1 MPGEKKPLYEH
12 DEVAILRFDRDG
24 NIVSSNGNARE
35 IFGYGEKEFLRLRI
49 QDIDPLIPEGSWS
62 KYIEEVPPGG
72 ALKFTRRLRA
82 KDGTDFPALVI
93 SHRPASGDGTAIV
106 GFIHDITADVR
117 TEEALRE
124 SERLLKRS
132 QEAAC
137 LGSYKLDLASGEW
150 TCSTVLDDLFGIGD
164 GHKKDVDGWAVLISP
179 DQRDE
184 MLSAHERTV
193 IAHDTRFDKEYRI
206 IRPSDGEERW
216 VHDVGEIEYDDR
228 GKPVRMI
235 GIIRDITERRRAVE
249 ALRESDR
256 FLRKSQ
262 EVGRI
267 GSFWL
272 AIPSMEWGISDVLA
286 DIVGIG
292 DRFPMDAGSW
302 KKIVLPDDW
311 GEFQSGWERRL
322 AGETFRFEREYRI
335 IRPSNGEVRWL
346 RSIGEPE
353 FDERGTMIRVVG
365 TTQDVTERK
374 RAEEKRE
381 ALEEQL
387 RQAHKMESVGRLAG
401 GVAHDFNNMLT
412 VILGYTEIL
421 KGRIAADDPL
431 QQFLAEIEK
440 AAGHSRDVTG
450 QLLAFSRKQIIAPR
464 AVNLNDLLVEIEKT
478 ILRLIGEDV
487 RLVVLPGEGLWD
499 VRFDP
504 SQLNQ
509 ILVNLAL
516 NARDAMPE
524 GGRLT
529 IVTRNGRFGE
539 KEEFPDGSVRAPGD
553 YVLLEVTDTGA
564 GMDKETL
571 SHVFEPFFTTKQVG
585 QGTGLGLP
593 TVYGIVRQNEAC
605 IGVRSEPGRG
615 TAFRIFIPRL
625 EADAF
630 PTAAP
635 GDVADGP
642 EAEKSGTILL
652 VEDEAGVRCVAAR
665 MLEEAGYTV
674 VAAGTPDEAVSLLSD
689 PDRPFD
695 LLLTDVTM
703 PGMNGRLLS
712 RKAESARPGI
722 GVLFMSGYS
731 KELFM
736 KSGLLEEGVHFLYKP
751 FSRDA
756 LVRAVRGAIPPAGRR
771 Q

>member
-12 DEVAILRFDRDG
+12 DEVVILRFDRAG
-24 NIVSSNGNARE
+24 NIVSSNENARE
-35 IFGYGEKEFLRLRI
+35 TFGYGEKEFLRLRI
-49 QDIDPLIPEGSWS
+49 QDIDPLIPEGSWP

-72 ALKFTRRLRA
+72 ALKFTRRLRR

-124 SERLLKRS
+124 SGRLLKRS
-132 QEAAC
+132 QEAAR
-137 LGSYKLDLASGEW
+137 LGSYKLDLASGMW
-150 TCSTVLDDLFGIGD
+150 TGSAVLEDIFGIDCTVPKSLDDWVTLTAPEQKEG
-164 GHKKDVDGWAVLISP
+164 L
-179 DQRDE
+179 
-184 MLSAHERTV
+184 LSEHERFV
-193 IAHDTRFDKEYRI
+193 RGEQSRFDREYRI
-206 IRPSDGEERW
+206 LRRSDGRERW
-216 VHDVGEIEYDDR
+216 VHDVSELEFDGR

-235 GIIRDITERRRAVE
+235 G
-249 ALRESDR
+249 
-256 FLRKSQ
+256 
-262 EVGRI
+262 
-267 GSFWL
+267 
-272 AIPSMEWGISDVLA
+272 
-286 DIVGIG
+286 
-292 DRFPMDAGSW
+292 
-302 KKIVLPDDW
+302 
-311 GEFQSGWERRL
+311 
-322 AGETFRFEREYRI
+322 
-335 IRPSNGEVRWL
+335 
-346 RSIGEPE
+346 
-353 FDERGTMIRVVG
+353 MIR
-365 TTQDVTERK
+365 DVTERK
-374 RAEEKRE
+374 RAEEALRASERLLKRSQEVARLGSYVVDMGSGTWSSSTVLDDIAGVGPDYPKDIDGWADLIAPDHREEMLRVSRLLAAGECGRFDREYRILRRSDGQERWIHDVGELERDEKGAPVRMIGMIRDVTERKRAEKERE

-421 KGRIAADDPL
+421 RGRIAAGDPL

-464 AVNLNDLLVEIEKT
+464 AVNLNDLLAEMEKT
-478 ILRLIGEDV
+478 ILRLIGEDI
-487 RLVVLPGEGLWD
+487 RLVVLPEEGLWD
-499 VRFDP
+499 VRFDS

-571 SHVFEPFFTTKQVG
+571 SHVFEPFFTTKQLG
-585 QGTGLGLP
+585 QGTGLGLS
-593 TVYGIVRQNEAC
+593 TIYGIVRQNEAC

-615 TAFRIFIPRL
+615 TAFRICIPRL
-625 EADAF
+625 EAHMF
-630 PTAAP
+630 PTAAA
-635 GDVADGP
+635 GDVAEGP
-642 EAEKSGTILL
+642 EEEKSGTILL
-652 VEDEAGVRCVAAR
+652 VEDETGVRGVAAR
-665 MLEEAGYTV
+665 MLEESGYSV

-689 PDRPFD
+689 TDRPFD
-695 LLLTDVTM
+695 LLLTDVAM

-731 KELFM
+731 KELFI